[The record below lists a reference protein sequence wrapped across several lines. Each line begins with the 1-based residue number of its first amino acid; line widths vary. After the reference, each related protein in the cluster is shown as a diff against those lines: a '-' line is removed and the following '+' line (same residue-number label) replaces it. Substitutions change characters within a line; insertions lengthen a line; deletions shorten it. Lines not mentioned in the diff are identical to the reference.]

1 MKKLFIFFL
10 PLLFL
15 SCNYSPY
22 FDKIKKQ
29 FIQNER
35 ADDSLIIAEQNKFDV
50 ITNDL
55 KFKFDIKN
63 KILFGEVATSFV
75 VNSEPLNKIYLNFY
89 DNLEIHYVKSGNE
102 NLSYKRKDNYII
114 IEKSYSKNDTGKIEI
129 NYSGTPL
136 NDGFDS
142 FDFDIIEGSTIIY
155 SLSEPNNAPTW
166 WPCKDRIDDKFL
178 VSIEAE
184 YPDSLTLASQ
194 GKIRERKITNGIVN
208 EKRKSIYPI
217 STYLVSINLGK
228 YSHWSDIYTT
238 QDSLKS
244 MPVSYY
250 AFPSY
255 KDDAEYDWRRTPEM
269 IYLFS
274 SLFGEYPFVEEG
286 YGMSMFGWS
295 NGAMEHQ
302 TISSMGYNTV
312 TGTRVFEKIVAHE
325 LAHQWFGDAV
335 TPKTWKD
342 IWLNE
347 GFATYGEALWA
358 ENLQG
363 KNGLKRFMNK
373 IDNDYFH
380 GTLYAPEVNL
390 FGPVSYDK
398 GAWVLHMLRGV
409 TGDTLFFKILKEY
422 YSEYKFKNASTY
434 DFKNVCET
442 VYGKSLDWF
451 YKEWVFEGKGKPE
464 YKFTYKE
471 EGNKLKINLSQ
482 LQDDYLYI
490 MPVTFRLET
499 QSGIK
504 DYTFFNDKKEQ
515 EFEISIEDNF
525 KDLTFDPDSYI
536 LKNLRK

>member
-1 MKKLFIFFL
+1 VKKLFIFFL

-15 SCNYSPY
+15 SCNYSPFY
-22 FDKIKKQ
+22 KIKKQ

-35 ADDSLIIAEQNKFDV
+35 SDDSLIIAEQNKFDV
-50 ITNDL
+50 LDNDL

-63 KILFGEVATSFV
+63 KILFGNVTTSFAALA
-75 VNSEPLNKIYLNFY
+75 SLNKIYLNFY
-89 DNLEIHYVKSGNE
+89 DNLKINYVKSGNE
-102 NLSYKRKDNYII
+102 NLSYKRKNDYII
-114 IEKSYSKNDTGKIEI
+114 IDKNYNKNDTGKIVI
-129 NYSGTPL
+129 DYSGTPE

-142 FDFDIIEGSTIIY
+142 FAFEKMKGTTIIY
-155 SLSEPNNAPTW
+155 SLSEPNYAPTW

-184 YPDSLTLASQ
+184 YPDSLTLAAQ
-194 GKIRERKITNGIVN
+194 GKIIDRRVENSIVT
-208 EKRKSIYPI
+208 EKRKSQYPI

-228 YSHWSDIYTT
+228 YSHWSDVYTT
-238 QDSLKS
+238 QDSLNS
-244 MPVSYY
+244 MAVSYY

-255 KDDAEYDWRRTPEM
+255 KDEAEYDWRRTPEM
-269 IYLFS
+269 INLFS
-274 SLFGEYPFVEEG
+274 SLFGEYPFVDEG

-347 GFATYGEALWA
+347 GFATYGEALWT
-358 ENLQG
+358 EELQG
-363 KNGLKRFMNK
+363 KDGLKKFMNK

-409 TGDTLFFKILKEY
+409 TGDTVFFKILKEY
-422 YSEYKFKNASTY
+422 YNEFKYKNASTY
-434 DFKNVCET
+434 DFKNVCER
-442 VYGKSLDWF
+442 VYEKSLDWF
-451 YKEWVFEGKGKPE
+451 FKEWVFEGTGKPE
-464 YKFTYKE
+464 YEYKII
-471 EGNKLKINLSQ
+471 GSNDKLRIILKQ
-482 LQDDYLYI
+482 TQDDYLYI
-490 MPVTFRLET
+490 MPVTFGIET
-499 QSGIK
+499 KTGIK
-504 DYTFFNDKKEQ
+504 NYTFLNDKKEQ
-515 EFEISIEDNF
+515 EFEITLED
-525 KDLTFDPDSYI
+525 KLIDAVFDPHNFI
-536 LKNLRK
+536 LKNVKKLL

>member
-22 FDKIKKQ
+22 LDKIKKQ

-50 ITNDL
+50 LTNDL
-55 KFKFDIKN
+55 KFKFDIEN
-63 KILFGEVATSFV
+63 KILFGDVTTSFAV
-75 VNSEPLNKIYLNFY
+75 QSESLNKIYLNFY

-114 IEKSYSKNDTGKIEI
+114 IEKSYIKNDTGKIEI

-142 FDFDIIEGSTIIY
+142 FDFDIIDASIIIY
-155 SLSEPNNAPTW
+155 SLSEPNYAPTW

-184 YPDSLTLASQ
+184 YPDSLTFASQ
-194 GKIRERKITNGIVN
+194 GKILERKITNGIVN

-238 QDSLKS
+238 QDSLNS

-269 IYLFS
+269 INLFS

-286 YGMSMFGWS
+286 YGMSMFSWS

-302 TISSMGYNTV
+302 TISSMGYSTV

-363 KNGLKRFMNK
+363 KDGLKRFMNK

-422 YSEYKFKNASTY
+422 YNEYKYKNASTN
-434 DFKNVCET
+434 DFKNVCERL
-442 VYGKSLDWF
+442 YGKSLDWF
-451 YKEWVFEGKGKPE
+451 FKEWVFEGKGKPE

-471 EGNKLKINLSQ
+471 EGNKLRINLRQ
-482 LQDDYLYI
+482 LQYDYLYI
-490 MPVTFRLET
+490 MPVTFRLEM

-525 KDLTFDPDSYI
+525 KDLTFDPNSYI
-536 LKNLRK
+536 LKNIRK